1 MPAACEVIAVG
12 KVVDIDLGLVGDKHF
27 FNVASIG
34 LSVAVTRWLTP
45 SLKKRLGP
53 LAYPAATLR
62 TYRAYAP
69 FKASLEFPD
78 ADHPPLRLDD
88 LLQVAVGNGRYYGG
102 GNAVSPTAGIDDHM
116 LEVYALHTG
125 RLRDYMRIARAL
137 RDGSFVEHENVVH
150 LSTRRVLLRT
160 DPVQPI
166 NVDGEVVTSTPQMLG
181 VHANALDVLVPQS
194 STAARRDGRPSDRGP
209 GPSVRG

>member
-1 MPAACEVIAVG
+1 M
-12 KVVDIDLGLVGDKHF
+12 
-27 FNVASIG
+27 
-34 LSVAVTRWLTP
+34 LT
-45 SLKKRLGP
+45 
-53 LAYPAATLR
+53 
-62 TYRAYAP
+62 
-69 FKASLEFPD
+69 
-78 ADHPPLRLDD
+78 
-88 LLQVAVGNGRYYGG
+88 VGNGRYYGG

-116 LEVYALHTG
+116 LEVYALHTR